1 MPQEWKEGLIYM
13 IPKTSGQLEELSQWR
28 PITLLNVIYKIL
40 AKTIARRLQ
49 PYLSELIHDTQTGF
63 LQERSIFDN
72 IILFWEMVTIAEVQK
87 QDLAV
92 LFLDFEKAYD
102 RVDWDFMEGTLA
114 RMGFPSNWIRG
125 VSALYRNASS
135 SLLFAGDIGRR
146 FFISRSV

>member
-1 MPQEWKEGLIYM
+1 M

-49 PYLSELIHDTQTGF
+49 PYLSELIHDTQTCF
-63 LQERSIFDN
+63 LQERSIFYN

-92 LFLDFEKAYD
+92 LFLDFEKA
-102 RVDWDFMEGTLA
+102 
-114 RMGFPSNWIRG
+114 
-125 VSALYRNASS
+125 
-135 SLLFAGDIGRR
+135 
-146 FFISRSV
+146 